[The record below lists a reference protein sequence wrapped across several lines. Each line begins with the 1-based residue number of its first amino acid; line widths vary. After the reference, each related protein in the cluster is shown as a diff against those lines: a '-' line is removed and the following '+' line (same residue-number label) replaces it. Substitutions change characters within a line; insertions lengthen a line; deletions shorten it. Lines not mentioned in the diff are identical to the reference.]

1 MTMHM
6 CETLLLIILTRSLT
20 HSFCKCWF
28 SYITLHNTLYNIQYT
43 IYNNSIQYAANTICC
58 WFSWSFKFQHGVSCV
73 LLQVRCPDLN
83 SLKLDIH
90 QFVKTAHTFSIS
102 FAAAIVDCYW
112 NVESK
117 NATSVADCYWLLLS
131 CLALSGHVCCWA
143 FLGCCSGSWLLFFGS
158 YCYKVTAGG
167 CWRWLLFD
175 CSCSRM
181 VEGWCWWPTLDS
193 CWWRLLFSWLSSG
206 LTAGLTAGG
215 GATYCFGCS

>member
-1 MTMHM
+1 MFIRFWNSIHYKESLAHAKNFNTIEHASFAKSLNTKHQVMTMHM

-73 LLQVRCPDLN
+73 LLSVSYPDLN

-112 NVESK
+112 NVEAKS
-117 NATSVADCYWLLLS
+117 ATSVADCYWLLLS

-143 FLGCCSGSWLLFFGS
+143 FLGWCSGSWLLFFGS
-158 YCYKVTAGG
+158 
-167 CWRWLLFD
+167 
-175 CSCSRM
+175 
-181 VEGWCWWPTLDS
+181 
-193 CWWRLLFSWLSSG
+193 
-206 LTAGLTAGG
+206 
-215 GATYCFGCS
+215 